1 MKAGSQK
8 PDIKEL
14 TNDELAER
22 LKHYRL
28 YCVSNAGDKNALV
41 ISGPDMLKEVIRRL
55 TSKPV
60 PTHFPETTPN
70 KLDII

>member
-1 MKAGSQK
+1 MKEESQK
-8 PDIKEL
+8 PDVKTL
-14 TNDELAER
+14 TDDELAER

-28 YCVSNAGDKNALV
+28 YCVSNAGDKNASV

-55 TSKPV
+55 TSNPV
-60 PTHFPETTPN
+60 PGHFPDTAPN